1 MNASDG
7 TPMNVQRSMSRSL
20 FSHKTVSFAAALA
33 QGCANAASAGR
44 AGAAVALCLSFLAT
58 AVSHAT
64 ESALPPSPDAQ
75 PVRQSRD
82 DAWWTGP
89 LLAAG
94 AGTLPQGHFL
104 FEPYLFDVSVDDRFD
119 DDGRRRSVPSSDYY
133 GSQSYVLYGLADKVT
148 VGLIPRFGFSNP
160 GTGRSSSGIGV
171 GDLTFQGQYRLSQF
185 EEGSWIPTTSFV
197 FSETF
202 PIGKYDRLG
211 NRPADGLGAG
221 AYTTTAALYSQ
232 YYLWMPNGRILRT
245 RLNFAWSFSNDAR
258 VDNVSVYGTGE
269 GFHGHASPGDSFNLD
284 AAWEYSLTR
293 NWVLALD
300 LVYQHDSSTRVRG
313 RNFDA
318 GTVEP
323 VAFESGS
330 SWQFQVAP
338 AIEYNWNA
346 NVGVIVGARWIA
358 AGRNTSASITPVAA
372 INIVY

>member
-1 MNASDG
+1 MS
-7 TPMNVQRSMSRSL
+7 VQRSMSRSL
-20 FSHKTVSFAAALA
+20 SSHKTVNFA
-33 QGCANAASAGR
+33 
-44 AGAAVALCLSFLAT
+44 AAVALCPWFFAT
-58 AVSHAT
+58 SVAHAT
-64 ESALPPSPDAQ
+64 EVALPPSPDAQ

-82 DAWWTGP
+82 AAWWTGP

-104 FEPYLFDVSVDDRFD
+104 FEPYVFNVSVDDRFD
-119 DDGRRRSVPSSDYY
+119 GNGHRRSVQPSDYY
-133 GSQSYVLYGLADKVT
+133 GSQSYLLYGLADKIT
-148 VGLIPRFGFSNP
+148 VGLIPRFGFSDP
-160 GTGRSSSGIGV
+160 GTGRSSSGIGI

-202 PIGKYDRLG
+202 PTGKYDRLG

-245 RLNFAWSFSNDAR
+245 RLNVSWSFSNDAQL
-258 VDNVSVYGTGE
+258 DNVSVYGTGE

-284 AAWEYSLTR
+284 AAWEYSVTR

-300 LVYQHDSSTRVRG
+300 LVYQRDSSTRVRG

-318 GTVEP
+318 TTGTAEP

-346 NVGVIVGARWIA
+346 SVGVIIGARWIA